1 MLAGNDKTYLY
12 HNSTIALNGD
22 DGKIVWYYQHLND
35 NWDLDHP
42 FERLLVDTAVAPDPS
57 EVAWINPHGIV
68 SCDVKDDAGKV
79 SRWTLEMGS
88 PSAMTRVG
96 WDRNSLSPG
105 DVVKIDVNPAK
116 NGTNFGRLLRV
127 AKADGKMLRYIEP
140 GSRGEPRQN

>member
-1 MLAGNDKTYLY
+1 MTTKMATLAVMIILFITTVPGFAHHSDVAYQRTAIELKTA
-12 HNSTIALNGD
+12 TIV
-22 DGKIVWYYQHLND
+22 K
-35 NWDLDHP
+35 
-42 FERLLVDTAVAPDPS
+42 
-57 EVAWINPHGIV
+57 VAWINPHAVI

-116 NGTNFGRLLRV
+116 NGTTFGRLLRV
-127 AKADGKMLRYIEP
+127 TRPDGKTLEYREPLR
-140 GSRGEPRQN
+140 Q

>member
-1 MLAGNDKTYLY
+1 MKIKIATLVVMLTLFITATPGFAHHSDVAYERTSIELK
-12 HNSTIALNGD
+12 SATIV
-22 DGKIVWYYQHLND
+22 K
-35 NWDLDHP
+35 
-42 FERLLVDTAVAPDPS
+42 
-57 EVAWINPHGIV
+57 VAWINPHGIV

-79 SRWTLEMGS
+79 TRWTLEMGS

-127 AKADGKMLRYIEP
+127 YRADGKTLNYIEP
-140 GSRGEPRQN
+140 GSRGAVPQD

>member
-1 MLAGNDKTYLY
+1 MKIKIGTLAAMLTLFVTTTPGFAHHADVAYQRTSIELKNA
-12 HNSTIALNGD
+12 TIV
-22 DGKIVWYYQHLND
+22 K
-35 NWDLDHP
+35 
-42 FERLLVDTAVAPDPS
+42 
-57 EVAWINPHGIV
+57 VAWINPHGIV

-79 SRWTLEMGS
+79 SRWILEMGS